1 MVNDNQPTVSHL
13 RPVTTGA
20 RGARERFL
28 MDAAACRERAIADL
42 KEAST
47 LPTANARRMLE
58 SNAASWGARA
68 ALLER
73 MAGTA
78 PTKGPTCPLLPTP

>member
-1 MVNDNQPTVSHL
+1 MVNDNEPTVSQL

-20 RGARERFL
+20 RAGRERFL

-47 LPTANARRMLE
+47 LPTANARRILE
-58 SNAASWGARA
+58 SSAATWGARA

-78 PTKGPTCPLLPTP
+78 RTREPTCRFD

>member
-1 MVNDNQPTVSHL
+1 MTDNEPNVRQL
-13 RPVTTGA
+13 RPVINGA
-20 RGARERFL
+20 RDARERFL
-28 MDAAACRERAIADL
+28 MDAAACRERAIAEL
-42 KEAST
+42 KQAST

-58 SNAASWGARA
+58 SSAASWGARA

-78 PTKGPTCPLLPTP
+78 HPKGPTCRFD

>member
-1 MVNDNQPTVSHL
+1 MVNDNEPTVRQL
-13 RPVTTGA
+13 RPVITGA
-20 RGARERFL
+20 RDAQERFL
-28 MDAAACRERAIADL
+28 IDAAACRERAIADL

-58 SNAASWGARA
+58 YSAASWGARA

-78 PTKGPTCPLLPTP
+78 RPKGPTCRSD